1 MMTALNI
8 GHPNSSS
15 SFSGKTDNTVEQIAK
30 GQRVM
35 QALQKM
41 YERKLILQIK
51 ETKRASQEMAR
62 TEKAKAKKSESQ
74 AWNFA
79 RNTK

>member
-1 MMTALNI
+1 MTALNI
-8 GHPNSSS
+8 GHSTNSS
-15 SFSGKTDNTVEQIAK
+15 SFSGKTDNTVDQIAK

-51 ETKRASQEMAR
+51 QTKRASQELAR
-62 TEKAKAKKSESQ
+62 TEKRKFNRSDSQ
-74 AWNFA
+74 AWNLA